1 MAATH
6 SMRWLL
12 AVSALCLGCGRQPPV
27 LQDLAATLSVT
38 DREAPWQTVL
48 FGAAAAEQHQE
59 HGFLAAD
66 GRFAWTQRR
75 PDVIFKLATVEP
87 RLALLDASLP
97 VGLQEQSA
105 TVSLNGAR
113 IGTIDL
119 RGRRRRYRID
129 LPEAQ
134 QRVGANRL
142 SFVFRQVTKPEDPDA
157 PRLAA
162 GFHSLTV
169 GAAASAPL
177 LELLASDAPPPL
189 SSDEQEGVPAIVQAG
204 PSSIHYMMEARPGTE
219 LRFTPALNG
228 SARNLGSR
236 VRLSVRVESEG
247 SPARELWSA
256 EASGSAREVVL
267 GLPFNGPG
275 PLRVSFRVEGPDH
288 AWAVWRAPR
297 VVRSEGSEPPKEPGP
312 APRPALPANL
322 NVVMV
327 VLDAGGTA
335 HFSSYGYARATTP
348 EIDRL
353 AKEGILF
360 EQVFTPAVFTLSA
373 MASVWTSEYHEQHH
387 AGVAYDAALPRESPT
402 LAELLSAQG
411 IHTTSIVANG
421 MAGRGLGLDRG
432 FSDYQRVP
440 PPYDADSLV
449 AMALPVLEA
458 NRTRRF
464 FTYLH
469 FREPHFP
476 YDPGPPYTTMFGPD
490 APLGRGPR
498 TEVNWMD
505 AVNARRQAATPEE
518 RAHLTRLYDGNL
530 ARADHAIGE
539 LRKALEAKGLWDT
552 TAVII
557 TADHGEAM
565 GEHGFIGHNEQLYD
579 ESIHVPLVIRVPGG
593 PAGRRVPGLADLVDL
608 APTIAEL
615 FAVRGQE
622 KQRGF
627 QGRSL
632 LDRLGGGAAR
642 EFVVSRNAGPQPQ
655 YSWRDQRFKM
665 MLNTRYGIQEMY
677 DQRQD
682 PGEQRDIREE
692 RPLLLSLYRQRLL
705 AWIEAHRSNRV
716 ARGKAAPLTKEEL
729 DNLKALGYVR

>member
-1 MAATH
+1 M
-6 SMRWLL
+6 
-12 AVSALCLGCGRQPPV
+12 

-38 DREAPWQTVL
+38 DREAPWQTIL
-48 FGAAAAEQHQE
+48 FGAAAAERHQE
-59 HGFLAAD
+59 HGFLPAD
-66 GRFAWTQRR
+66 GRFAWAQRR
-75 PDVIFKLATVEP
+75 PDVIFKLTTVEP
-87 RLALLDASLP
+87 RIALLDASLP

-105 TVSLNGAR
+105 TVSLNGTR
-113 IGTIDL
+113 IGTIEV

-142 SFVFRQVTKPEDPDA
+142 SFVFRQVTMPADPDA

-169 GAAASAPL
+169 GAATSAPL
-177 LELLASDAPPPL
+177 LELLAPEAPPPL
-189 SSDEQEGVPAIVQAG
+189 SSEALDGVPAIVQAG
-204 PSSIHYMMEARPGTE
+204 PSILHYAMEARPGAE
-219 LRFTPALNG
+219 LRFTPGING

-247 SPARELWSA
+247 APAREVWSA
-256 EASGSAREVVL
+256 EASGSAREVAVK
-267 GLPFNGPG
+267 LPSTGAG
-275 PLRVSFRVEGPDH
+275 PLRVSLSVEGPDH

-297 VVRSEGSEPPKEPGP
+297 VVKADGAAPTPEPSP
-312 APRPALPANL
+312 APKPTLPANL
-322 NVVMV
+322 NVVMI
-327 VLDAGGTA
+327 VLDAGGA
-335 HFSSYGYARATTP
+335 KHFGAYGYERATTP

-387 AGVAYDAALPRESPT
+387 AGVAYDAALPLESPT
-402 LAELLSAQG
+402 LAELLSEKG

-432 FSDYQRVP
+432 FLDYQRVP
-440 PPYDADSLV
+440 PPYDADTLT

-498 TEVNWMD
+498 TEVNWTN
-505 AVNARRQAATPEE
+505 AVNSRAQSATAEE

-539 LRKALEAKGLWDT
+539 LRRALEAKGLWEN
-552 TAVII
+552 TAVIV

-565 GEHGFIGHNEQLYD
+565 SEHGFIGHNEQLYD
-579 ESIHVPLVIRVPGG
+579 ESTHVPLVIRLPGG
-593 PAGRRVPGLADLVDL
+593 PSGRRVPGLADLVDL

-615 FAVRGQE
+615 FGVRGQE

-632 LDRLGGGAAR
+632 LDRLGGGPAR
-642 EFVVSRNAGPQPQ
+642 EFVVTRTVGPQPQ
-655 YSWRDQRFKM
+655 YAWRDQKFKL
-665 MLNTRYGIQEMY
+665 MLNVRYGNQEMY
-677 DQRQD
+677 DLSQD
-682 PGEQRDIREE
+682 PGEERDIQEA
-692 RPLLLSLYRQRLL
+692 RPLLASLYRQRLL

-716 ARGKAAPLTKEEL
+716 ARGKAAPLSKEEL